1 MFFKLE
7 KLKKEKSI
15 FGFKILSSETSTIF
29 SYIFLI
35 FDFLISP
42 FFGTDEQFLIAG
54 SLFKIILYSSV
65 LILIINSYIQKS
77 KNIKNYWFFNFPLF
91 LCIPKLIYRLIG
103 YLFLLSNMII

>member
-54 SLFKIILYSSV
+54 S
-65 LILIINSYIQKS
+65 
-77 KNIKNYWFFNFPLF
+77 
-91 LCIPKLIYRLIG
+91 
-103 YLFLLSNMII
+103 